1 MCPPVSVRHGAKGM
15 SCLYA
20 AWLYQL
26 VHGDQMKICFACFKA
41 AFLVVKNMLEMGDW
55 DEEEWSAEPMEL
67 SEAGPDS
74 EQWAGFSWGE
84 GQGHLPHG
92 TPVSTGPGILTPGPV
107 GTEGIA
113 LGPQPVPTELGPQEA
128 VPLDLG
134 PEDAEWTQALPWRFD
149 GLSPCSHWL
158 IPPLS
163 WWDIFS
169 VSPSPG
175 QPVLLE
181 LSPIWPMDPLEAE
194 AWLVDLK
201 FVFLL
206 GGFDAICY
214 LLSMTPCWAVRTRVQ
229 RWQMLLDPGEVR
241 VAQLQNAPEQQ
252 DLNRWKLS
260 ILESS
265 ELGVEMVP
273 ADCSLRKGGFKVH
286 SYLPWHNS
294 TPEAWSREPGERL
307 FIMEVISLREL
318 PCFRSPSPDSHN

>member
-1 MCPPVSVRHGAKGM
+1 MCPPVSVRHGDKGM

-41 AFLVVKNMLEMGDW
+41 AFLVVKNMLEIGDW
-55 DEEEWSAEPMEL
+55 EEEGGDAEPMEL
-67 SEAGPDS
+67 SAAGS
-74 EQWAGFSWGE
+74 EPAEWP
-84 GQGHLPHG
+84 GHLPHG
-92 TPVSTGPGILTPGPV
+92 GPAPGPV
-107 GTEGIA
+107 GTGGIG
-113 LGPQPVPTELGPQEA
+113 LGPQPVPTELGPQEV

-163 WWDIFS
+163 WWDVFNE
-169 VSPSPG
+169 SPSPG

-181 LSPIWPMDPLEAE
+181 LSPTWPMDPLEAE
-194 AWLVDLK
+194 TWLVDLK
-201 FVFLL
+201 FALLL
-206 GGFDAICY
+206 GGFDAVCY

-241 VAQLQNAPEQQ
+241 VAQLQSAPEQQ
-252 DLNRWKLS
+252 DLQRWKLS

-265 ELGVEMVP
+265 ELGVELVP
-273 ADCSLRKGGFKVH
+273 ADCSLQKGGFRVH

-294 TPEAWSREPGERL
+294 TPDAWSREPGERL
-307 FIMEVISLREL
+307 LVTEVVSLREL
-318 PCFRSPSPDSHN
+318 PCFRSPSPEPES